1 MNHIPVH
8 KLSEYI
14 DGILDAQEKDAVA
27 SHIAECPECRQNL
40 LQLQKMLS
48 LLSSLKTMSIPA
60 TFATDT
66 LAKVKKQYY
75 QKRHYR
81 SVRGSF
87 IAAAIVL
94 IAIITMLPDSL
105 KHDQFKNHIVQNTQS
120 NSKLDC
126 IIPTTMDLNTA
137 MMVIQQH
144 QAHVLDYSNSYVIV
158 ESDVNSFSSIRQII
172 NNYESYRHN
181 TISNVG
187 MNYMPQGDKHYPQLS
202 HANKKKY
209 IFRLQLR

>member
-1 MNHIPVH
+1 MSHIPVH

-14 DGILDAQEKDAVA
+14 DGILDAQEKDAIA

-40 LQLQKMLS
+40 LQLQKMLAM
-48 LLSSLKTMSIPA
+48 LSSLKTLSIPV

-66 LAKVKKQYY
+66 LARAKKQYY
-75 QKRHYR
+75 HKRYYR
-81 SVRGSF
+81 SLRGSVF
-87 IAAAIVL
+87 AAAIIL
-94 IAIITMLPDSL
+94 IAILTMLPDSI
-105 KHDQFKNHIVQNTQS
+105 KHDQFINHITQNTH
-120 NSKLDC
+120 NNTRLDC
-126 IIPTTMDLNTA
+126 IIPTNMDLNTA

-144 QAHVLDYSNSYVIV
+144 KARVLDFSNSYMIV

-172 NNYESYRHN
+172 NNYESYRPN
-181 TISNVG
+181 TISNAEIT
-187 MNYMPQGDKHYPQLS
+187 YMSQQEKTYPPLT